1 MYKRWFFNKSRA
13 ITLRK
18 IDRSK
23 RKIYRHHHRILVPIY
38 SKCHEILPASC
49 IEMAANMDLSINQ
62 GQLTIMEITQSN
74 KNINRHHHSMLV
86 HIYFKFHEFL
96 PTSFWEI
103 AVNMLLFFKIK
114 GNNSK
119 ENWPIQIFIGQ
130 ASSQN
135 SGSYLFQV
143 SWISTN

>member
-1 MYKRWFFNKSRA
+1 MCNLPANF
-13 ITLRK
+13 
-18 IDRSK
+18 K
-23 RKIYRHHHRILVPIY
+23 RKMDRHHHSILVLIY

-49 IEMAANMDLSINQ
+49 IEMATNMDLSVNQ
-62 GQLTIMEITQSN
+62 GQITLMKIIQSK

-119 ENWPIQIFIGQ
+119 ENWLIKKKNLQ

-135 SGSYLFQV
+135 IGPYLFKV
-143 SWISTN
+143 SWNSTC